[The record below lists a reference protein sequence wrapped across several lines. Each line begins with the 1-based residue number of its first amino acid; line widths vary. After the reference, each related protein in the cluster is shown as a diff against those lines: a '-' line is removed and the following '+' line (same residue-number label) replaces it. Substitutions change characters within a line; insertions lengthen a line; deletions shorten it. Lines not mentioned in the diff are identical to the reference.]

1 MSPNHFCGCERGD
14 DCTRTSMCYVQHV
27 EQDLN
32 DVIETLTTEV
42 SSQHKQIER
51 LEWLLM
57 KEGYVAVRNFSVSGW
72 WC

>member
-1 MSPNHFCGCERGD
+1 
-14 DCTRTSMCYVQHV
+14 MCYVQHV

-57 KEGYVAVRNFSVSGW
+57 KEGYVKEFLESEKASVSGKQ
-72 WC
+72 

>member
-1 MSPNHFCGCERGD
+1 MTKAQSLIKAARAGQ
-14 DCTRTSMCYVQHV
+14 TAYCYRCCALAT
-27 EQDLN
+27 EL
-32 DVIETLTTEV
+32 ETLITEV

>member
-1 MSPNHFCGCERGD
+1 
-14 DCTRTSMCYVQHV
+14 MCYVQHV